1 MAFLTGGFQPAKAT
15 PDDGF
20 AAAIVPVDCA
30 EHFSTFAANDYLR
43 KAVVAAVT
51 ALFAI
56 GAGLDY
62 SPAYQFFLHS

>member
-1 MAFLTGGFQPAKAT
+1 MAFLTGRFQPAKAA

-20 AAAIVPVDCA
+20 AATVVLVDSA
-30 EHFSTFAANDYLR
+30 EHFTALATDNNLCE
-43 KAVVAAVT
+43 AVVAAVT
-51 ALFAI
+51 TLFSI